1 MQKKSFSSCLEVS
14 LQTKNPGGLGV
25 INLELQ
31 NKALLM
37 KCLHKFFNRVN
48 IPWVNIIWVT
58 HYSNSLPSVK
68 PVGSFWWKDILK
80 IQDVFKEIARVEI
93 GNGKT
98 TLLWHNRWNG
108 LRTSERFPELWSF
121 GSVREIN
128 INQARLA
135 SSNELFHTTL
145 SAEAFGQLLSLQ
157 DILANLQLHDHN
169 DIWRCSASSN
179 LFSSQKV
186 YFHLVGTHQS
196 HPLFSWLWK
205 SKCQPKHKVFFWL
218 LLKNRLNTRSFLR
231 RRSMPLDSFTC
242 DNCILQIE
250 ETVIHL
256 FFRCNFA
263 RICWLLLGF
272 IPPRTT
278 DLLHTLM
285 RIRRRLQVPWRLETI
300 IIMTWYI
307 WRSRNNWILN
317 EIPPSVIE
325 CKAMFRNEI
334 SLLCHRVKPNLKKKI
349 SIWLLH
355 LGL

>member
-1 MQKKSFSSCLEVS
+1 
-14 LQTKNPGGLGV
+14 
-25 INLELQ
+25 
-31 NKALLM
+31 
-37 KCLHKFFNRVN
+37 
-48 IPWVNIIWVT
+48 
-58 HYSNSLPSVK
+58 
-68 PVGSFWWKDILK
+68 
-80 IQDVFKEIARVEI
+80 VEI

-98 TLLWHNRWNG
+98 TLLWHDRWNG

-121 GSVREIN
+121 ASVREIN

-135 SSNELFHTTL
+135 SPNELFHTPL

-186 YFHLVGTHQS
+186 YSHLRGTHQS

-218 LLKNRLNTRSFLR
+218 LLKNILNTRSFLR

-263 RICWLLLGF
+263 RRCWLLLGF

-300 IIMTWYI
+300 IIMTWCI
-307 WRSRNNWILN
+307 WRSRNNWIFN

-334 SLLCHRVKPNLKKKI
+334 FLLCHRVKPNLKEEI

>member
-31 NKALLM
+31 NKTLLM

-48 IPWVNIIWVT
+48 IQWVNIIWVT